1 MSGYNKFDAERYSEE
16 LFGVTESEHDG
27 VMRLMAEEGYQDWSE
42 QLEAKLEAEAW
53 RGSKSFTTSHGDIL
67 IKKDC
72 EHASCSHFR
81 CERGLRM
88 GGIEI

>member
-1 MSGYNKFDAERYSEE
+1 MSGYNKFEAERYSEE
-16 LFGVTESEHDG
+16 LYSVTEEEHDE

-42 QLEAKLEAEAW
+42 EFETELEESAW
-53 RGSKSFTTSHGDIL
+53 QGSKPVAGVL
-67 IKKDC
+67 IKKAC
-72 EHASCSHFR
+72 EHPACSHFK